1 MTIHDI
7 KAKEVISRAG
17 LEAFFNPETVAIIGA
32 STDPHKIGGLPVSYC
47 QSLGFLGRLIPIN
60 PKAAEVQ
67 GLPAFRSIADVP
79 GSVDCAILAVPR
91 SQILDAVRAC
101 AAKQVKALLVFSAGF
116 AEADEQGRA
125 AQKELASIARASG
138 MRILGPN
145 CLGLMNIENGFA
157 GTFTNALEVEGTH
170 VRGWPKLGSTGIV
183 SQSGAIGSYIL
194 SHLRER
200 GLGVSKWITTGNQI
214 DVDVSE
220 CIAFLAG
227 DPATRVIVT
236 YLEGTSDG
244 AKFAAA
250 LEKAAVNGKPV
261 LVLKVGAT
269 AKGAEA
275 VQSHTAT
282 LAGEDRVY
290 DAVIERMGA
299 LRVDSIVDLVD
310 LTAALVSSDPRGSR
324 RTVAI
329 STSGGAAV
337 MFTDAAERNGLS
349 IKQLEAGVAAAL
361 AEEFPSVGTSNP
373 IDVAGPGMA
382 DMSFIPLLSQR
393 LVETGGFDTCLV
405 FINHLGL
412 VPRLFDE
419 MRQHFSWVPKKQR
432 HILVG
437 ICGIFDTSTRAQLE
451 ADGFWVVEDPS
462 RCIKLVAML
471 DRARFSATRPSLLS
485 LPANASEQLDTLHE
499 AASKEFVARWGIQ
512 VSRDVIVQSPIEA
525 VEATRKLGLPVAAKL
540 LSRTII
546 HKSDVGGVMLNLRTE
561 AEVEAAF
568 NAIRTAAEG
577 LSNSEFEG
585 VLISAMES
593 GKAELIVG
601 TRNDPVF
608 GPVIAVGFGGTLVEL
623 LDDVQIDLPPLSVA
637 EAERMIRSLRGFPL
651 LDGVRGGAP
660 LDVEA
665 VAELISHLSQGVV
678 AEGGKVHSVELNPVL
693 VRPRGAGCVAVDSV
707 VKLFKALP

>member
-1 MTIHDI
+1 
-7 KAKEVISRAG
+7 
-17 LEAFFNPETVAIIGA
+17 
-32 STDPHKIGGLPVSYC
+32 
-47 QSLGFLGRLIPIN
+47 
-60 PKAAEVQ
+60 
-67 GLPAFRSIADVP
+67 
-79 GSVDCAILAVPR
+79 
-91 SQILDAVRAC
+91 
-101 AAKQVKALLVFSAGF
+101 
-116 AEADEQGRA
+116 
-125 AQKELASIARASG
+125 
-138 MRILGPN
+138 
-145 CLGLMNIENGFA
+145 
-157 GTFTNALEVEGTH
+157 
-170 VRGWPKLGSTGIV
+170 
-183 SQSGAIGSYIL
+183 
-194 SHLRER
+194 
-200 GLGVSKWITTGNQI
+200 
-214 DVDVSE
+214 
-220 CIAFLAG
+220 
-227 DPATRVIVT
+227 
-236 YLEGTSDG
+236 
-244 AKFAAA
+244 
-250 LEKAAVNGKPV
+250 
-261 LVLKVGAT
+261 
-269 AKGAEA
+269 
-275 VQSHTAT
+275 
-282 LAGEDRVY
+282 
-290 DAVIERMGA
+290 
-299 LRVDSIVDLVD
+299 
-310 LTAALVSSDPRGSR
+310 
-324 RTVAI
+324 
-329 STSGGAAV
+329 
-337 MFTDAAERNGLS
+337 
-349 IKQLEAGVAAAL
+349 
-361 AEEFPSVGTSNP
+361 
-373 IDVAGPGMA
+373 
-382 DMSFIPLLSQR
+382 
-393 LVETGGFDTCLV
+393 
-405 FINHLGL
+405 
-412 VPRLFDE
+412 
-419 MRQHFSWVPKKQR
+419 
-432 HILVG
+432 
-437 ICGIFDTSTRAQLE
+437 
-451 ADGFWVVEDPS
+451 
-462 RCIKLVAML
+462 ML